1 MLHEATVS
9 AEPPAPSHQPI
20 EIEPQVE
27 LHDQFVEVTRTGT
40 STEESR
46 NGKRPSHLRP
56 PIYVVVSDGIRICI
70 RCDTA
75 PTSHKYRPVRPLDP
89 SDCYYAQRLRLSSMA
104 QSLRDVKP

>member
-1 MLHEATVS
+1 MLHDATEI
-9 AEPPAPSHQPI
+9 AEPSAPSHQPI
-20 EIEPQVE
+20 EIEAQVA

-70 RCDTA
+70 RCDTSPA
-75 PTSHKYRPVRPLDP
+75 THKYQHVQPLYP
-89 SDCYYAQRLRLSSMA
+89 SDCYYAQRLCLSSMA
-104 QSLRDVKP
+104 QSLRDGKT